1 MKRLLAAALAAVLF
15 FFSPITVCSAN
26 DFSRIMQSVAPM
38 QAVIPTNPYDPTST
52 ATLQNICTTTSINA
66 EQHLWLTAAHC
77 VEIDETT
84 GGIRYINGDLAT
96 VVVASKTEDIAIV
109 RTERAFAPALKMA
122 KVGPDYGDPLKVVGH
137 PLGMNVPILTF
148 GQVAHPSINIE
159 GKKYMLY
166 SIVAAPGNS
175 GSSVINDKDEVVS
188 ILQIGW
194 DRSFGSMTGG
204 STFEALRKT
213 TIGYWQQ

>member
-1 MKRLLAAALAAVLF
+1 MKRLLAAVLAAVLL
-15 FFSPITVCSAN
+15 FSPITICDAH
-26 DFSRIMQSVAPM
+26 DFAKIMQAVAPM

-77 VEIDETT
+77 VEIDEMT
-84 GGIRYINGDLAT
+84 GGVRYINGDLA
-96 VVVASKTEDIAIV
+96 VIVMVSPKDDIAIV
-109 RTERAFAPALKMA
+109 RTERAYAPSLKLA
-122 KVGPDYGDPLKVVGH
+122 RQAPDFGDKLKVVGH

-159 GKKYMLY
+159 GKDYMIY
-166 SIVAAPGNS
+166 SVVAAPGNS
-175 GSSVINDKDEVVS
+175 GSSVLNGDDEVVS
-188 ILQIGW
+188 VLQVGW

-204 STFEALRKT
+204 ATFEQLRRT